1 MKLLFLKA
9 QFSAIVATACD
20 FLLTAFLYQ
29 VLGMPLVVSTFLGA
43 LTGGVV
49 NCVINY
55 RWTFKSQETS
65 KRRIALRYSLVWAG
79 SILLN
84 TLGNVLV
91 ISIIEGF
98 GSGERASLQ
107 LVMIVK
113 TIIAIF
119 VAVFW
124 NYTMQKRFV
133 FKNSSSY

>member
-29 VLGMPLVVSTFLGA
+29 VLEMPLAVSTFLGA

-55 RWTFKSQETS
+55 RWTFKAQGTS
-65 KRRIALRYSLVWAG
+65 KRRIALRYSIVWAG

-91 ISIIEGF
+91 VSLIENL
-98 GSGERASLQ
+98 GSGERASLR

-113 TIIAIF
+113 TVIAIL

-124 NYTMQKRFV
+124 NYTMQQRYV
-133 FKNSSSY
+133 FKK

>member
-1 MKLLFLKA
+1 
-9 QFSAIVATACD
+9 
-20 FLLTAFLYQ
+20 
-29 VLGMPLVVSTFLGA
+29 MPLAVSTFLGA

-113 TIIAIF
+113 TIIAIL

-124 NYTMQKRFV
+124 NYTMQKCYV
-133 FKNSSSY
+133 FKK